1 MWALQTLADAVTLA
15 VRRPVVLMPLLV
27 LGLLLTALG
36 LDSALLLKSPPPS
49 FREKTL
55 DLGEIGLPLILGVFL
70 AYTYLWSVVFISPS
84 LALPS
89 LALVLFFFIDFLA
102 YLWSVAATTLL
113 VGQAERGE
121 APALGVALRRGLN
134 NLLPLFFLFIVLAVI
149 SFIAVGIPFR
159 IIGLIV
165 EMDDLFSII
174 AGVIAGQVHISSLR
188 IEEALIFF
196 LFIPLLVLWGLF
208 LGVKFILAKA
218 AVVLGGFG
226 PIEAVGESWDL
237 TKGAFW
243 RLVGLVI
250 LIALGSALL
259 DFALTRIPTVGSL
272 LSFVLVSYVW
282 IAAFAL
288 AYLRLKRPIER

>member
-27 LGLLLTALG
+27 LGLVLTALG

-89 LALVLFFFIDFLA
+89 LALVLFFFFIDFLA

-134 NLLPLFFLFIVLAVI
+134 NLLPLFFLFIALAVI

-174 AGVIAGQVHISSLR
+174 AGVIAGQVHITSLR

-208 LGVKFILAKA
+208 LVVKFILAEA
-218 AVVLGGFG
+218 AVVLGGLG

-237 TKGAFW
+237 TKGPSGAW
-243 RLVGLVI
+243 
-250 LIALGSALL
+250 
-259 DFALTRIPTVGSL
+259 
-272 LSFVLVSYVW
+272 
-282 IAAFAL
+282 
-288 AYLRLKRPIER
+288 